1 MFRIYFRSRA
11 LQVLEKSDREI
22 QIKINVALD
31 DLKIGN
37 FKNHNIKKIQGVSF
51 GYRLRIGRW
60 RILFAMFVKQRKIEV
75 VDIFIK
81 KGKED
86 YFKRRKLFG

>member
-1 MFRIYFRSRA
+1 MFQIYFRPKA
-11 LQVLEKSDREI
+11 LQVLERSNRKI
-22 QIKINVALD
+22 QIKINSALD
-31 DLKIGN
+31 DLKIGS
-37 FKNHNIKKIQGVSF
+37 FKNHNIKKIKGVSF

-60 RILFAMFVKQRKIEV
+60 RILFALFVKQRKIEV

-86 YFKRRKLFG
+86 YFKRKKLLD